1 MITALLALSLLFA
14 PVLQDSAPPWHVST
28 PLPATGE
35 VTFYAP
41 NVMERT
47 YNLRLRLAEVPYCDP
62 PECIG
67 YVATLRPGD
76 LGRKVWLQV
85 PGREAEGPFLVV
97 DYAARRDFSNLV
109 DRGLIAEVDYQ
120 TAQRWGM
127 KKPFYDV
134 VMLAQPTGSQQLPL
148 PIANDAGHAVV
159 KVLKHGA
166 TSSVPRIWV
175 PLMIADTP

>member
-1 MITALLALSLLFA
+1 MIIALLALSLFFA
-14 PVLQDSAPPWHVST
+14 PVFEDSVPPWHGST
-28 PLPATGE
+28 SLPATGE

-47 YNLRLRLAEVPYCDP
+47 YNLRLRLSEVPYCDP

-76 LGRKVWLQV
+76 LGRKVWLHV
-85 PGREAEGPFLVV
+85 PGREVEGPFLVV
-97 DYAARRDFSNLV
+97 DYAAQRDFDRLIN
-109 DRGLIAEVDYQ
+109 RGLVAEVDYK

-127 KKPFYDV
+127 KKPIYDV
-134 VMLAQPTGSQQLPL
+134 VMLATPADAQQPL
-148 PIANDAGHAVV
+148 PVANSVGHAVV